1 MSANTSPSHYTED
14 AFVTDANFKVEINQK
29 MKVPEKISFNND
41 LNGEVRNSWIKDNFD
56 NMQVP
61 ERILVVG
68 QDQHVGTRAPPREI
82 AYDNSILSSDPYPAE
97 LPRVATPPRTLTLD
111 KYPFPG
117 IENYEQELEP
127 EDHLPV
133 IKPKS
138 KVQLNLNDSVYSMTN
153 SFRESTPP
161 LGGTGDGLT
170 TAEEVIHLRRQ
181 LAKLNRRVMALE
193 LENISRVQKE
203 KVLVG
208 CGVAYFLLKLIIWMS
223 KD

>member
-1 MSANTSPSHYTED
+1 MSANASPSHYTED
-14 AFVTDANFKVEINQK
+14 AFVSDANFKVEINQK
-29 MKVPEKISFNND
+29 MKVPEKISLSND
-41 LNGEVRNSWIKDNFD
+41 SNGELRNSWVRDNF

-61 ERILVVG
+61 EKLFVVG
-68 QDQHVGTRAPPREI
+68 QDQYIGARAPPREI
-82 AYDNSILSSDPYPAE
+82 AYDNSLLATEGYTTE

-117 IENYEQELEP
+117 VEKYEQHEPEP
-127 EDHLPV
+127 EDQLPV
-133 IKPKS
+133 FKPKA
-138 KVQLNLNDSVYSMTN
+138 KVQLNLNDSLYSVH
-153 SFRESTPP
+153 SLRESTPP
-161 LGGTGDGLT
+161 LGGSSNDSLT

-193 LENISRVQKE
+193 LENINRVQKE
-203 KVLVG
+203 KIVVG